1 MSKQG
6 KQGPLEKQDQQQ
18 KAKKPRLAA
27 MLSVVLLGMVGGLI
41 YLASET
47 SVPQVTRAPGKV
59 VPLGDHTQIETM
71 EGGIVDVVHVSE
83 GETVKT
89 GDVLVEL
96 YNPSLTREHETL
108 GQQLSAVD
116 IRLANARAIL
126 AVLDKSE
133 PNWDETL
140 ALLTKDGLV
149 QAVAE
154 LQIYSESQSIRTVS
168 IARQEETLGILK
180 RAVELADERVTRRK
194 DVLENARQLYEKG
207 LVTQQDL
214 RSEEDRYDGAKT
226 SASDAMVRL
235 AQSQNSATLSVAE
248 GAQETLT
255 LREDVLARIDLLDQE
270 QAQLSASLAVV
281 TDRLENLK
289 LSAPVPG
296 IVQSVAFP
304 NLGEVIE
311 PGETIFELLPSEPV
325 LVVEARIPG
334 ADIGHVN
341 VDHAVSVDVDNYDAR
356 RYGKVEGRLAT
367 FSPIPLTD
375 EQTGVPYFRATV
387 EIDGTTVGEGSYQM
401 PILAG
406 MTVVSE
412 IETGE
417 QSMLSYLLRP
427 MQFTLQRAFTER

>member
-1 MSKQG
+1 MSKLG
-6 KQGPLEKQDQQQ
+6 KQGPLEKQDQKQ

-27 MLSVVLLGMVGGLI
+27 MLSIVLLGLVGGLI

-71 EGGIVDVVHVSE
+71 EGGIVDIVHVSE
-83 GETVKT
+83 GQSVET

-96 YNPSLTREHETL
+96 YNPSLTREYETL
-108 GQQLSAVD
+108 SQQLSAVD
-116 IRLANARAIL
+116 FRLANARAVL
-126 AVLDKSE
+126 EVLDQSD
-133 PNWDETL
+133 PNWGKTL
-140 ALLTKDGLV
+140 ASLEKNGLL

-154 LQIYSESQSIRTVS
+154 LQIYSESQTIRTVS
-168 IARQEETLGILK
+168 IARQEETLTILK
-180 RAVELADERVTRRK
+180 RAVELADERVLRRK
-194 DVLENARQLYEKG
+194 DVLDSAQQLYDKG

-214 RSEEDRYDGAKT
+214 RSEEDRYDSAKT

-235 AQSQNSATLSVAE
+235 AQSQNSAALSVAE

-255 LREDVLARIDLLDQE
+255 LREDALARIDLLDQE

-341 VDHAVSVDVDNYDAR
+341 VDHTVSVDVDNYDAR
-356 RYGKVEGRLAT
+356 RYGKVEGRLVT

-375 EQTGVPYFRATV
+375 EQTGAPYFRATV
-387 EIDGTTVGEGSYQM
+387 EIDGTTVGDGAFEM

-417 QSMLSYLLRP
+417 QSMLTYLLRP